1 MSRTKRPPTASKPRE
16 AASGGAVID
25 AYLAK
30 VPPEHRAVIE
40 RLRRTIRAA
49 APRAVEALSYGVP
62 SVRQDG
68 RGVVAYAAPDD
79 HLDPGVRRGR
89 TDQRQD
95 GLLDVGE
102 GNFPGQQ
109 DKWAR
114 MLVGEGDQQLEEIVG
129 VHVGGWAE
137 NDAGGR

>member
-40 RLRRTIRAA
+40 RLRRTIWAA

-68 RGVVAYAAPDD
+68 RGVVAYAAAARHGSPYPMSSAVFRAFAADLRAYECSKGTIRFPYD
-79 HLDPGVRRGR
+79 APLPAGLVRRIVKARLAELAARGR
-89 TDQRQD
+89 R
-95 GLLDVGE
+95 
-102 GNFPGQQ
+102 
-109 DKWAR
+109 R
-114 MLVGEGDQQLEEIVG
+114 
-129 VHVGGWAE
+129 
-137 NDAGGR
+137 

>member
-68 RGVVAYAAPDD
+68 RGVVAYAAAARHGSLYPMSAAVFRAFAADLHAYECSKGTIRFPYD
-79 HLDPGVRRGR
+79 APPPAALVRRIVKARLAELAARGR
-89 TDQRQD
+89 R
-95 GLLDVGE
+95 
-102 GNFPGQQ
+102 
-109 DKWAR
+109 R
-114 MLVGEGDQQLEEIVG
+114 
-129 VHVGGWAE
+129 
-137 NDAGGR
+137 